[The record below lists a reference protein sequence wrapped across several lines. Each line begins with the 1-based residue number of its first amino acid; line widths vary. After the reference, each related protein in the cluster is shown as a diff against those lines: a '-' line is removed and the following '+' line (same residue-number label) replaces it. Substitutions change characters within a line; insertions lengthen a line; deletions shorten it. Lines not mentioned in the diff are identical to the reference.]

1 MTTIQC
7 IELRSEDYALNQH
20 KFYRAYICTSGNW
33 GITHWGRVA
42 TTGQMQKLTV
52 QRARKKVADKS
63 REGYGTAIQWTN
75 VDIPDTLAMSL
86 RASTALSTT
95 EKAALAKAFN
105 NRIGAMRSVAPV
117 GATAPG
123 KSPEEEEEEFKK
135 QLLAM
140 AGKLKAEEF
149 PPAVP
154 APTSTPVV
162 PAADPDSMDAKL
174 AVALAA
180 AKNGKQSSRL
190 EDSAP
195 NPLAAALAKAKSR

>member
-1 MTTIQC
+1 MTTIEC
-7 IELRSEDYALNQH
+7 IELRNEDYALNQH

-33 GITHWGRVA
+33 GVTHWGRMA

-52 QRARKKVADKS
+52 QGARKKVADKS

-95 EKAALAKAFN
+95 DKAALAKAFN

-123 KSPEEEEEEFKK
+123 KSPKEEEEEFKK

-140 AGKLKAEEF
+140 AGKLKAEE
-149 PPAVP
+149 VP
-154 APTSTPVV
+154 TRVPTPTGSTPVV
-162 PAADPDSMDAKL
+162 PATNPDSMDAKL
-174 AVALAA
+174 GVALAA
-180 AKNGKQSSRL
+180 ARNGKQSSSL
-190 EDSAP
+190 EDSP
-195 NPLAAALAKAKSR
+195 NALAAALAKAKAK